1 MSSNYY
7 YLSNPGRNGQIGIS
21 RKAFEDI
28 ATSAANSLHGVS
40 VEGRSGAFIKLTSPV
55 RAVFHRDGK
64 VEINISVSLRR
75 GTDVHAT
82 CLKIQEAIAGAISM
96 MTEAVPFSISVH
108 VVKFR

>member
-7 YLSNPGRNGQIGIS
+7 YLTAPQKRGKIGIS

-28 ATSAANSLHGVS
+28 ATLAANSLQGVS
-40 VEGRSGAFIKLTSPV
+40 VEGRGGSFVKLLSPAK
-55 RAVFHRDGK
+55 AVFHRDGK
-64 VEINISVSLRR
+64 VEINISVSLKR

-82 CLKIQEAIAGAISM
+82 CLRIQEAIAKAITM